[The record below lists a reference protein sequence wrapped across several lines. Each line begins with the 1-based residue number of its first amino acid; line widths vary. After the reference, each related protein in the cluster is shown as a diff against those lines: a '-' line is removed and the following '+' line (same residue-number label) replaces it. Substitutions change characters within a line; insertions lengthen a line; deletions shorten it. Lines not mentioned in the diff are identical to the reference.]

1 MSPGPARSLTVHGIA
16 EAGVALADGGGLD
29 AVTMR
34 SVARA
39 VGTTAPALYR
49 YVASREELIGRMVDV
64 VSAALDHPDP
74 SGDWLKDVLAVAEQ
88 QVALHRAHPWLA
100 AASALP
106 SPLGPHVLDHVE
118 WVIAVLTPVGA
129 PGRAVMEA
137 VALTNGAAAL
147 FAGAGPS
154 PGPELFRDLEP
165 DRQPGLAALLAGAA
179 PGPPSDDLFRR
190 VLTGILTAMLDAPAS
205 R

>member
-1 MSPGPARSLTVHGIA
+1 MSPGPARSLTVRGIA
-16 EAGVALADGGGLD
+16 TMAVALADGGGLD

-34 SVARA
+34 SVAGA

-49 YVASREELIGRMVDV
+49 YVASREDLVGRMVDLV
-64 VSAALDHPDP
+64 TAALDHPAP
-74 SGDWLKDVLAVAEQ
+74 SGDWLGDLLGVAEQ
-88 QVALHRAHPWLA
+88 QLALHRAHPWLA

-106 SPLGPHVLDHVE
+106 VPLGPHVLDHVE
-118 WVIAVLTPVGA
+118 WVIGVLGPVGA

-147 FAGAGPS
+147 FASAGS
-154 PGPELFRDLEP
+154 SVGPQLFRDLEP
-165 DRQPGLAALLAGAA
+165 DRQPGLAALLTGAA

-190 VLTGILTAMLDAPAS
+190 VLAGILSAVLDTPAGA
-205 R
+205 